1 MSRRTMT
8 THVKE
13 DSLLSNE
20 FDSFKK
26 YHGLQNNSETMRYV
40 MRKEFRK
47 YKQMPVLLDF
57 LMWSWLVFY
66 GIVVLS
72 LLFAEIFPNNMTQS
86 IANHLNAA
94 LITISLPWSVAIG
107 VIIGKLAKWH
117 GVSRFS
123 ALIGDYD

>member
-117 GVSRFS
+117 GVSRFR

>member
-26 YHGLQNNSETMRYV
+26 YHGLQNNSETMRYL
-40 MRKEFRK
+40 MREEFRK

-57 LMWSWLVFY
+57 LMWSWLAFY
-66 GIVVLS
+66 GIVVFCLV
-72 LLFAEIFPNNMTQS
+72 FAEIYPNGMTES

-94 LITISLPWSVAIG
+94 LITITLPWSVATG
-107 VIIGKLAKWH
+107 VIIGRLATWH
-117 GVSRFS
+117 GVSRFR